1 MIIYKVN
8 SNSTGDK
15 SLDGVLTLIENTSK
29 KILAKFIIKKGFIF
43 SDYWLW
49 NISAPENEVKY
60 SLKT

>member
-1 MIIYKVN
+1 MLTYKVN

-43 SDYWLW
+43 CDFWHWPVSDPDKRSQ
-49 NISAPENEVKY
+49 I
-60 SLKT
+60 

>member
-1 MIIYKVN
+1 MLTYKVN

-43 SDYWLW
+43 WIFLLRHVSD
-49 NISAPENEVKY
+49 PEKR
-60 SLKT
+60 SQI